1 MSENILANIV
11 AIVGIAVGIMWTTYA
26 PYLKKMKEEKIESF
40 DKKYLVTAVIAFVGA
55 LVTAIPLLSGFDLE
69 GATDMAALSILAI
82 IYGATCTRATNR
94 GIWK

>member
-1 MSENILANIV
+1 MSDNIGNIV
-11 AIVGIAVGIMWTTYA
+11 AIVGIAIGILWTTYA
-26 PYLKKMKEEKIESF
+26 PYLKKLKEEKIEGF

-55 LVTAIPLLSGFDLE
+55 LVTAIPLLAGFDLE
-69 GATDMAALSILAI
+69 GTTDMFALFVLAI